1 MAEQTAKLTILATLK
16 DDASAAMQRLGNY
29 ASDLGGQMGFAA
41 DKSGI
46 LASGLAAIGGSAVL
60 SAINAFNS
68 AQEKVDRAK
77 GIFEGLPDGINKFTQ
92 ALEFGNEAQKK
103 FGFDNETVTLGLAQF
118 ARAAGGN
125 MTLALS
131 AMQAAMGLAVDRNVD
146 LGTAIQ
152 QLMPTFAGGG
162 RAVKAL
168 GIDIDEHASAQ
179 TAFAAVIKA
188 TATEL
193 DAYGKSATTQGKI
206 LKANLG
212 DTLENMGQPLATALN
227 GIQGLINPLLAVAN
241 SSQITQPALQGMGVS
256 LALVS
261 TYVAL
266 LNGPAMLTKLLT
278 TLGLLAT
285 GTELTLGAI
294 ISTIAVFAFWVIVIG
309 LVIGAIILLVTH
321 WSEIWAKVK
330 ELTADGVAYVKE
342 LLLALI
348 DAWNHLPELIGAAI
362 GYLVVV
368 VVNGFVALGNMLAQT
383 VPALLAQLVSWFA
396 GLPGA
401 IAGAL
406 SSIPGMLVS
415 VFQQGASAIRGV
427 IDSVISYI
435 ANAPNSLVS
444 FGKSALNSMVTTL
457 NQAINGFNG
466 VAGAVG
472 IHLPTIPAFASGGI
486 VTGPTIGLI
495 GEAGPEAIV
504 PLSQAGRYGLGGG
517 SGGINIYFQGDVYS
531 TREVAEQF
539 ANEVAFLIKNQ
550 LNLAGVRA

>member
-92 ALEFGNEAQKK
+92 ALEFGNEAQRK

-212 DTLENMGQPLATALN
+212 DTLENMGEPLANVLN
-227 GIQGLINPLLAVAN
+227 GLQGLANPILSVGIN
-241 SSQITQPALQGMGVS
+241 SSTAKPFVEGFGLSLAGVS
-256 LALVS
+256 A
-261 TYVAL
+261 YIAI

-294 ISTIAVFAFWVIVIG
+294 LATTAAFLGWVIVIG
-309 LVIGAIILLVTH
+309 LVIGAIILLVQN
-321 WSEIWAKVK
+321 WDQVWAWIKQSTATAVQFVK
-330 ELTADGVAYVKE
+330 D
-342 LLLALI
+342 LLLSMVE
-348 DAWNHLPELIGAAI
+348 AWNHLPELIGAAI
-362 GYLVVV
+362 GYLVVAV
-368 VVNGFVALGNMLAQT
+368 ANGFTALGNWLSQNVPKILAT
-383 VPALLAQLVSWFA
+383 LVAWFALLPGQIA
-396 GLPGA
+396 GA
-401 IAGAL
+401 IA
-406 SSIPGMLVS
+406 SIPGMLVS
-415 VFQQGASAIRGV
+415 VFQQGADAIRG
-427 IDSVISYI
+427 IISGIISYI
-435 ANAPNSLVS
+435 AQAPGSIVD
-444 FGKSALNSMVTTL
+444 FGKSALNNMVSVL
-457 NQAINGFNG
+457 NRAITSFNSVSG
-466 VAGAVG
+466 KVG
-472 IHLPTIPAFASGGI
+472 ITLPTIPAFASGGI

-504 PLSQAGRYGLGGG
+504 PLSQAGRFGLGGG
-517 SGGINIYFQGDVYS
+517 SGGINIFFQGDVYS